1 MKIRKWQ
8 QSIINNFEKIITE
21 NRRFILKAPTGAG
34 KTVLA
39 SEIVKKF
46 YNKKKVIVLCHRL
59 VLLEQLERVLL
70 INHKTKKIS
79 VSEDSIPFE
88 NYDVLLSTNMRAK
101 SVLLNAIPKADLIIV
116 DEAHRISPNG
126 KGYKSIIE
134 FFNKYAKPD
143 CRFMGLTA
151 SPERRTGDQ
160 RDQLHLAFDS
170 IIDCADIENLI
181 DDKILVPPV
190 YKPFFVHDLDL
201 SDIDISSGDF
211 PTNKLASAIVK
222 SSMIEYSVN
231 IYLRERDN
239 VNPKPISAWFCPD
252 ISVANVTLENIK
264 KNNIRAEIVTAQ
276 TPLTERMNI
285 LDEHESGK
293 IEAVVSVGVLLEGW
307 DNPNCNI
314 IVHLRPT
321 LSKVLWG
328 QSVGRGLRS
337 ADQKEKC
344 IVIDVSSN
352 WSTFGPVEKLKWELW
367 SHRKSYL
374 KFKNRFNWI
383 ANKSNNSD
391 EEKEIYLLCQNQLSN
406 KMRCSYI
413 YKKNIFNDEACPMCG
428 TFDAVDIHKDQMLD
442 NTHTEAG
449 LHRLFFERIPKVYNE
464 MDINIWSSLSKSA
477 WKSSNEK
484 EKIFLIFCKAFE
496 ISSGELTSSETKYW
510 DLALNAESLIRKY
523 LLKNGINIIKNDE
536 FDLSLVADGLS
547 SGKIVRSLQ
556 SNYGICVCGK
566 EMLLNSDIEN
576 ERKYQKAIKIA
587 ERITIMGCS
596 SRDTLP
602 YFNAAEFLQ
611 SSNL

>member
-8 QSIINNFEKIITE
+8 QSIIDNFEKIINE

-46 YNKKKVIVLCHRL
+46 YNEKKVIVLCHRL

-70 INHKTKKIS
+70 INHKTKKIA
-79 VSEDSIPFE
+79 VSEESIPFE
-88 NYDVLLSTNMRAK
+88 NYDILLSTNMRAK

-314 IVHLRPT
+314 IVHLF
-321 LSKVLWG
+321 S
-328 QSVGRGLRS
+328 
-337 ADQKEKC
+337 
-344 IVIDVSSN
+344 
-352 WSTFGPVEKLKWELW
+352 F
-367 SHRKSYL
+367 
-374 KFKNRFNWI
+374 
-383 ANKSNNSD
+383 
-391 EEKEIYLLCQNQLSN
+391 
-406 KMRCSYI
+406 
-413 YKKNIFNDEACPMCG
+413 
-428 TFDAVDIHKDQMLD
+428 
-442 NTHTEAG
+442 
-449 LHRLFFERIPKVYNE
+449 
-464 MDINIWSSLSKSA
+464 
-477 WKSSNEK
+477 
-484 EKIFLIFCKAFE
+484 
-496 ISSGELTSSETKYW
+496 
-510 DLALNAESLIRKY
+510 
-523 LLKNGINIIKNDE
+523 
-536 FDLSLVADGLS
+536 
-547 SGKIVRSLQ
+547 
-556 SNYGICVCGK
+556 
-566 EMLLNSDIEN
+566 LLNIYS
-576 ERKYQKAIKIA
+576 RCY
-587 ERITIMGCS
+587 TIFMV
-596 SRDTLP
+596 
-602 YFNAAEFLQ
+602 
-611 SSNL
+611 

>member
-8 QSIINNFEKIITE
+8 QSIIDNFEKIINE

-70 INHKTKKIS
+70 TNHKTRKIS
-79 VSEDSIPFE
+79 VSEESIPFD
-88 NYDVLLSTNMRAK
+88 NYDILLSTNMRAK

-134 FFNKYAKPD
+134 HFNNNAKTE

-181 DDKILVPPV
+181 KDKILVPPE

-231 IYLRERDN
+231 IYLGERKN
-239 VNPKPISAWFCPD
+239 VFPKPISAWFCPD
-252 ISVANVTLENIK
+252 ISVAKVTLENIK
-264 KNNIRAEIVTAQ
+264 KNNISAEIVTAQ
-276 TPLTERMNI
+276 TPLTERMQI
-285 LDEHESGK
+285 LDDHELGK

-383 ANKSNNSD
+383 ANSSNKSSD
-391 EEKEIYLLCQNQLSN
+391 ENEIYLLCQNQLPN

-413 YKKNIFNDEACPMCG
+413 YKKNINSDEACPMCG

-449 LHRLFFERIPKVYNE
+449 LHKLFFERIPKVYDE

-510 DLALNAESLIRKY
+510 DLALNTESQIRKY
-523 LLKNGINIIKNDE
+523 LLKNGINIIKHDE
-536 FDLSLVADGLS
+536 FDLSVVADGLS

-596 SRDTLP
+596 NRDTLP
-602 YFNAAEFLQ
+602 YFNGNEFLQ
-611 SSNL
+611 SLNL